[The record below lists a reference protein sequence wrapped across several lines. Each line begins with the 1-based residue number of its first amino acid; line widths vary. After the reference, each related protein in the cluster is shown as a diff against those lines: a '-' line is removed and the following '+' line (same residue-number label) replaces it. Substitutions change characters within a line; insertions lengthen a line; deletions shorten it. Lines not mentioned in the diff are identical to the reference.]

1 MITLDVLGMKNMKV
15 ANIIILLLF
24 NVSVFCQNTPSVT
37 DSITVKGV
45 TTKFKNKY
53 ETDVIDFVDIHV
65 YQHNTLYT
73 SYKSNEEGYFEF
85 NIPKNTS
92 IVLAIEKDDY
102 ISKRIVFDTRANATS
117 KKINPFDIEIVML
130 KYFKGI
136 DYNDLD
142 FPITRVEYDPEIK
155 DFNYVAKYTEM
166 MLRKQEKILM
176 KMTRKSN
183 QF

>member
-1 MITLDVLGMKNMKV
+1 MRTVFIVTLLTLST
-15 ANIIILLLF
+15 NI
-24 NVSVFCQNTPSVT
+24 FCQTPSNEN

-53 ETDVIDFVDIHV
+53 ETNTIDFVNVHV
-65 YQHNTLYT
+65 YKHNTHYT
-73 SYKSNEEGYFEF
+73 SYKSDEEGNFKF
-85 NIPKNTS
+85 NIPKNTY
-92 IVLAIEKDDY
+92 IVLVFEKENY
-102 ISKRIVFDTRANATS
+102 IIKRILFDTRTSAKS

-130 KYFKGI
+130 KYFKGV

-142 FPITRVEYDPEIK
+142 FPITRVEYDAEIK